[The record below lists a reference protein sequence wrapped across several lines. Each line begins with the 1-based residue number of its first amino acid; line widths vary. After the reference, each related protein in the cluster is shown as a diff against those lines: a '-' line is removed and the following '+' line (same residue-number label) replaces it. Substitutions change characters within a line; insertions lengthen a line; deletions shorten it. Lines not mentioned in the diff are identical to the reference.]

1 MREREEWFR
10 STAFEFH
17 GSSQFFLLLKI
28 NPIHAFN
35 SLFPL
40 SVAVTVVCLCPLS
53 LLNHGY
59 RAEKMFVSWFLA
71 IRWLAHGMVQLCRS
85 FTTLSPVLSP
95 VRLKLS
101 SFWYCPCQLTFPLST
116 TRRVRNLDFLP
127 SRYAIPDTPDTRPH
141 TRDNHN
147 SRVHVLP
154 LHRCRQD
161 PYAARYRQVSRSNS
175 HPTRPVPREE
185 IELTLVVCSS
195 LEVSGL
201 SSLKKGACPSSILD
215 PLFSCLISYAWF
227 VGLDDCTE
235 VRAILRGFWI

>member
-1 MREREEWFR
+1 MNGPDRQL
-10 STAFEFH
+10 
-17 GSSQFFLLLKI
+17 SSFTDPASFFLLLKI

-53 LLNHGY
+53 LLNHGH
-59 RAEKMFVSWFLA
+59 RAEKMFVSWFLVT
-71 IRWLAHGMVQLCRS
+71 RWLAHGTVQLCRS

-127 SRYAIPDTPDTRPH
+127 SRYAIPDTSDTRPH
-141 TRDNHN
+141 TRDNHDL
-147 SRVHVLP
+147 RVHVLP

-161 PYAARYRQVSRSNS
+161 PYAARYRQVSRSKS
-175 HPTRPVPREE
+175 PLTRPVSGEE
-185 IELTLVVCSS
+185 VELTLVVCSS
-195 LEVSGL
+195 LEASAL
-201 SSLKKGACPSSILD
+201 SSLKKGACPLYISIHYSLV
-215 PLFSCLISYAWF
+215 LYHTLGS
-227 VGLDDCTE
+227 
-235 VRAILRGFWI
+235 